1 LRWAELGIP
10 VKVAFSGIDRCF
22 ERYYRKGPR
31 RRPLKIDFCDA
42 DLLDVFDDWRRAVGQ
57 SPVAGPQSPVS
68 SRQSLPAHLERV
80 VTKLTAARAKGALG
94 SEFDALIDRV
104 AKEFDAARASAG
116 GLRGAARQAAID
128 RLAAI
133 DAELLQ
139 RVRATLPPAA
149 VSDLEREAGGDLQPF
164 RAAMAADAYARA
176 KEAAVD
182 QLVRERFGLPTIVFP

>member
-1 LRWAELGIP
+1 M
-10 VKVAFSGIDRCF
+10 
-22 ERYYRKGPR
+22 
-31 RRPLKIDFCDA
+31 
-42 DLLDVFDDWRRAVGQ
+42 
-57 SPVAGPQSPVS
+57 
-68 SRQSLPAHLERV
+68 
-80 VTKLTAARAKGALG
+80 TAPT
-94 SEFDALIDRV
+94 
-104 AKEFDAARASAG
+104 SAG